1 MGEKGK
7 VGRRRKI
14 SEGLDYIDIY
24 GKLHSGYTHATKSG
38 ERQINIAWELANV
51 LNEYGN
57 SVIKLK
63 ENALDR
69 VSDFLV
75 EKFSA
80 ASPDSGIAHE
90 GKLKDSWTYDPKY
103 HGVRYIGNTA
113 RGSKNEYGY
122 DIPLVNLLE
131 FGSKG
136 KPFMRKTFDENED
149 EIIKII
155 IEELNKNGDTE

>member
-1 MGEKGK
+1 MA
-7 VGRRRKI
+7 RK
-14 SEGLDYIDIY
+14 
-24 GKLHSGYTHATKSG
+24 TKSG
-38 ERQINIAWELANV
+38 RHQINIFE
-51 LNEYGN
+51 E
-57 SVIKLK
+57 LK
-63 ENALDR
+63 EALHNYGEDIRR
-69 VSDFLV
+69 VPDIGLNKAADMLV

-90 GKLKDSWTYDPKY
+90 GKLKESWTYDPKY

-136 KPFMRKTFDENED
+136 KPFMRKTFDENKD

>member
-1 MGEKGK
+1 MARE
-7 VGRRRKI
+7 
-14 SEGLDYIDIY
+14 
-24 GKLHSGYTHATKSG
+24 TKSG
-38 ERQINIAWELANV
+38 RHQINIFE
-51 LNEYGN
+51 E
-57 SVIKLK
+57 LK
-63 ENALDR
+63 EALHNYGEDIRR
-69 VSDFLV
+69 VSDSGLNKAGDMLV

-103 HGVRYIGNTA
+103 HGVRYVGNTA
-113 RGSKNEYGY
+113 TGSKNKYGY

-136 KPFMRKTFDENED
+136 KPFMRKTFDENKD

>member
-1 MGEKGK
+1 MARE
-7 VGRRRKI
+7 
-14 SEGLDYIDIY
+14 
-24 GKLHSGYTHATKSG
+24 TKSG
-38 ERQINIAWELANV
+38 RHQINIFEELKDA
-51 LNEYGN
+51 LRDYGEDIR
-57 SVIKLK
+57 S
-63 ENALDR
+63 
-69 VSDFLV
+69 VSDSSLNKAADMLV

-90 GKLKDSWTYDPKY
+90 GKLRDSWTYDPKY
-103 HGVRYIGNTA
+103 HGVRYVGNTA
-113 RGSKNEYGY
+113 LGSKNKNGQY
-122 DIPLVNLLE
+122 IPLVNLLE

>member
-1 MGEKGK
+1 MG
-7 VGRRRKI
+7 RK
-14 SEGLDYIDIY
+14 
-24 GKLHSGYTHATKSG
+24 TKSG
-38 ERQINIAWELANV
+38 RHQINIFEELKDT
-51 LNEYGN
+51 LRDYGEDIR
-57 SVIKLK
+57 S
-63 ENALDR
+63 
-69 VSDFLV
+69 VSDSGLNKAADMLV

-90 GKLKDSWTYDPKY
+90 GKLRDSWTYDPKY

-113 RGSKNEYGY
+113 RGSKNKYGY

-136 KPFMRKTFDENED
+136 KPFMRKTFDENKD

>member
-1 MGEKGK
+1 MA
-7 VGRRRKI
+7 RK
-14 SEGLDYIDIY
+14 
-24 GKLHSGYTHATKSG
+24 TKSG
-38 ERQINIAWELANV
+38 RHQINIFE
-51 LNEYGN
+51 E
-57 SVIKLK
+57 LK
-63 ENALDR
+63 EALHNYGEDIRR
-69 VSDFLV
+69 VSDSGLNKAADMLV

-90 GKLKDSWTYDPKY
+90 GKLRDSWTYDPKY

>member
-1 MGEKGK
+1 MA
-7 VGRRRKI
+7 RK
-14 SEGLDYIDIY
+14 
-24 GKLHSGYTHATKSG
+24 TKSG
-38 ERQINIAWELANV
+38 RHQINIFE
-51 LNEYGN
+51 E
-57 SVIKLK
+57 LK
-63 ENALDR
+63 EALHNYGEDIRR
-69 VSDFLV
+69 VSDSGLNKAADMLV

-90 GKLKDSWTYDPKY
+90 GKLRDSWTYDPKY
-103 HGVRYIGNTA
+103 HGVRYVGNTA
-113 RGSKNEYGY
+113 GGSKNKYGY

-136 KPFMRKTFDENED
+136 KPFMRKTFDENKD

>member
-1 MGEKGK
+1 MA
-7 VGRRRKI
+7 RK
-14 SEGLDYIDIY
+14 
-24 GKLHSGYTHATKSG
+24 TKSG
-38 ERQINIAWELANV
+38 RHQINIFEELKDALHN
-51 LNEYGN
+51 YGED
-57 SVIKLK
+57 IR
-63 ENALDR
+63 R
-69 VSDFLV
+69 VSDSGLNKAADMLV

-90 GKLKDSWTYDPKY
+90 GKLKESWTYDPKY

>member
-1 MGEKGK
+1 MA
-7 VGRRRKI
+7 RK
-14 SEGLDYIDIY
+14 
-24 GKLHSGYTHATKSG
+24 TKSG
-38 ERQINIAWELANV
+38 RHQINIFEELKDA
-51 LNEYGN
+51 LRDYGEDIR
-57 SVIKLK
+57 S
-63 ENALDR
+63 
-69 VSDFLV
+69 VSDSALNKAADMLV

-90 GKLKDSWTYDPKY
+90 GKLKESWTYDPKY
-103 HGVRYIGNTA
+103 HGVRYVGNTT

>member
-1 MGEKGK
+1 MG
-7 VGRRRKI
+7 RK
-14 SEGLDYIDIY
+14 
-24 GKLHSGYTHATKSG
+24 TKSG
-38 ERQINIAWELANV
+38 RHQINIFEELKDA
-51 LNEYGN
+51 LRYYGEDIR
-57 SVIKLK
+57 S
-63 ENALDR
+63 
-69 VSDFLV
+69 VSDSALNKAGDMLV